1 MTNQLR
7 LSEKKLFDQEKLI
20 AILALFIGLF
30 ALSFAAIFIKWSE
43 AEISFSATVFNR
55 LWIATVICGF
65 WNSLNFVYQKLS
77 NVEPNKQPVENHPYT
92 KTVIFLFFVLG
103 STYLGFQGL
112 WAWSITKTSIAIST
126 VLHNLTP
133 IFTTLIAWLF
143 FNKHFERRFLF
154 GVTIAIAGMII
165 LGIEDLQVAN
175 GKISGDIAAFL
186 SAIFYAG
193 YLLIVEKL
201 RTKLSANQIL
211 MWGSFSG
218 SIWVLSFV
226 LFTGERLFP
235 YSFNGWLAVIC
246 LALIG
251 QILAHGLI
259 AYSLNRLSSGFVA
272 LFMILDPVLTAIEAW
287 IIFSEKLVFLD
298 WIAFLLA
305 LFGIYLAL
313 SSEFSLNEKK
323 PI

>member
-1 MTNQLR
+1 MTNQFI
-7 LSEKKLFDQEKLI
+7 LSQKKLFNKEKLI
-20 AILALFIGLF
+20 AIFALFIGLF

-65 WNSLNFVYQKLS
+65 WNSLNFIYQKLS
-77 NVEPNKQPVENHPYT
+77 NGESNKQSVENHPYT
-92 KTVIFLFFVLG
+92 KTVIFLFFILG

-133 IFTTLIAWLF
+133 IFTTFIGWLF
-143 FNKHFERRFLF
+143 FNKYFDQRFLL
-154 GVTIAIAGMII
+154 GVIIAIAGMFI

-175 GKISGDIAAFL
+175 GKISGDIGAFL

-218 SIWVLSFV
+218 AIWVFSFV

-246 LALIG
+246 LAVIG

-259 AYSLNRLSSGFVA
+259 AYSLNQLSSGFVA
-272 LFMILDPVLTAIEAW
+272 LFMILDPVLTAIEAR
-287 IIFSEKLVFLD
+287 IIFAEKLTLLD

-313 SSEFSLNEKK
+313 SSESSLNEKK
-323 PI
+323 SI